1 MSNLKLKLVAVVTS
15 LSLIATVYFGLD
27 QYRLGERIKFDGPL
41 NELLL
46 ESKDFIADIL
56 PPPGYVIELD
66 RAALRALQP
75 ELNTDREKF
84 AANYQQH
91 KADYQ
96 KSFDRWQFEL
106 DLHREDHS
114 SKSSV
119 VSALEPFVTVGTE
132 HVNALFAIIE
142 NEFIPAIEADKL
154 AIAREVYFTKL
165 QPAFESH
172 RQVILTCVKEAVQ
185 HTDVLIEEV
194 ADETNS
200 FGNARFYFTSTC
212 LASIIGVFLLGC
224 HFFLTV
230 RSTMTSVRGVTQAL
244 RDATLKLN
252 NASSEIGEGGEAQ
265 AQSLLQVVQSLEEI
279 TQSANHSASKAHSAQ
294 EFTSR
299 TQEVTSQAKDVMQAT
314 IKAMNDINASTSQIR
329 DIVTTVDELAFQ
341 TNLLALNASI
351 EAARAGQHGR
361 GFSVVAAEVRE
372 LALRSAKSAGEIRK
386 LIDISISKVENGTKL
401 VNNSG
406 ASLQEIDS
414 QVASVSC
421 LVEEITTTTKHQ
433 LSRVDAISNAIS
445 NAESVTNDNLSES
458 RDLSKLVQIL
468 DEHTSNLERTITSA
482 KA

>member
-1 MSNLKLKLVAVVTS
+1 MSNLKLKLVAVVTMFS
-15 LSLIATVYFGLD
+15 LAATIYYGVD
-27 QYRLGERIKFDGPL
+27 QYRLGQRIKFDGPL

-66 RAALRALQP
+66 RAVLRSLQP
-75 ELNTDREKF
+75 ELVDDRQKF
-84 AANYQQH
+84 AETFQQH
-91 KADYQ
+91 KSAYL
-96 KSFDRWQFEL
+96 KSFERWQYEL
-106 DLHREDHS
+106 ELHREDHS

-119 VSALEPFVTVGTE
+119 VEALEPFVTLGTD
-132 HVNALFAIIE
+132 HVNSLFDLIE
-142 NEFIPAIEADKL
+142 AEFIPAIKDEKL
-154 AIAREVYFTKL
+154 AEAREIYFKKL
-165 QPAFESH
+165 QPAFENH
-172 RQVILTCVKEAVQ
+172 REVIHTCVKEAES
-185 HTDVLIEEV
+185 HTEVLLQEV

-200 FGNARFYFTSTC
+200 FGLARFYFTITC
-212 LASIIGVFLLGC
+212 IASLVGVFLLGC
-224 HFFLTV
+224 HFYLTV

-244 RDATLKLN
+244 RDATVKLN
-252 NASSEIGEGGEAQ
+252 TASSEIGEGGEAQ
-265 AQSLLQVVQSLEEI
+265 AESLLEVVRSLDEI
-279 TQSANHSASKAHSAQ
+279 TQSANLSASKAHSAQ

-299 TQEVTSQAKDVMQAT
+299 TQQVTSQARTVMEDT
-314 IKAMNDINASTSQIR
+314 IAAMNDINASTNQIR
-329 DIVTTVDELAFQ
+329 EIVTTVDELAFQ

-372 LALRSAKSAGEIRK
+372 LALRSAKSAREIRK

-414 QVASVSC
+414 QVSSVSG
-421 LVEEITTTTKHQ
+421 LVEEITASTKHQ
-433 LSRVDAISNAIS
+433 LNRVDAISSAVS
-445 NAESVTNDNLSES
+445 TAESVTNDNLSES

-468 DEHTSNLERTITSA
+468 DEHTTNLEKAMTSA